1 MDYLGGFQ
9 FNIKEL
15 DAMGE
20 IEGYASTFGKIPDRQ
35 GDVVKRGAFA
45 QTIQETNGKGNFPL
59 LMGHDT
65 GRIAGFA
72 TGAEEDSHGLKI
84 RGQLALDADEGRNC
98 YAIARLAHQ
107 LKTPLKMSIGYMIRE
122 GGSEWDKLGRIR
134 TLTAIDLLEV
144 SFVAVPANPRAE
156 VTGVKGGEGVGMT
169 TREFEDFLRDSGRFS
184 KNKACAIASL
194 VSGLLGDRG
203 EPENTGAKDAWM
215 THIASIANEVRLFKS
230 LKELI

>member
-1 MDYLGGFQ
+1 MDYLGGFP

-45 QTIQETNGKGNFPL
+45 QSLEESKGRFPL

-65 GRIAGFA
+65 GRICGFA

-84 RGQLALDADEGRNC
+84 RGQLALDADEGRNA

-107 LKTPLKMSIGYMIRE
+107 LNTPLKMSIGYMIRE
-122 GGSEWDKLGRIR
+122 GGSEWDKNGRVR
-134 TLTAIDLLEV
+134 TLTSIDLLET
-144 SFVAVPANPRAE
+144 SFVAVPANPRAM
-156 VTGVKGGEGVGMT
+156 VTGVKSGTEWT
-169 TREFEDFLRDSGRFS
+169 KREFEQHLRDVGFSEVAAKRIIAAGFDALGDQRDVDESG
-184 KNKACAIASL
+184 IAE
-194 VSGLLGDRG
+194 LLGATRSFVFNS
-203 EPENTGAKDAWM
+203 EIKE
-215 THIASIANEVRLFKS
+215 S
-230 LKELI
+230 LRCLQAQ

>member
-1 MDYLGGFQ
+1 MDYLGGFP

-45 QTIQETNGKGNFPL
+45 QSLEETKGRFPL

-65 GRIAGFA
+65 GRICGFA

-84 RGQLALDADEGRNC
+84 RGQLALDADEGRNA

-107 LKTPLKMSIGYMIRE
+107 LNTPLKMSIGYMIRE
-122 GGSEWDKLGRIR
+122 GGSEWDKNGRIR
-134 TLTAIDLLEV
+134 TLTSIDLLET
-144 SFVAVPANPRAE
+144 SFVAVPANPRAM
-156 VTGVKGGEGVGMT
+156 VTGVKSDGMT
-169 TREFEDFLRDSGRFS
+169 TREFEKFLRDSGHFS
-184 KNKACAIASL
+184 KDRACAIASH
-194 VSGLLGDRG
+194 VSVLLGDRG
-203 EPENTGAKDAWM
+203 EPDDAGVKDAWM
-215 THIASIANEVRLFKS
+215 EQIASIANQARLTKF
-230 LKELI
+230 LQEII